1 METQKKN
8 NNVLLVI
15 LIILVLG
22 LGGFILY
29 DRVLNNNEK
38 CDNQDIN
45 INNEENYNET
55 IVKTYFEKY
64 MNYIPFEYDNTY
76 DYNRLKN
83 QSIDDVKDKISMIV
97 WRYIWENAT
106 DIEDRKMSETLI
118 DSFLYEYFNLSNYE
132 LDELVLDDDDQLI
145 PGEPIKVLGLTK
157 EGDCYKATSAAT
169 EFLLP
174 SYEVKSVTY
183 NAENV
188 IINFNTKPS
197 YPSDDNIQSG
207 TLTLKNNNGNLNFE
221 KIEFNNL

>member
-118 DSFLYEYFNLSNYE
+118 DSFLYEYFNLSNYDVE
-132 LDELVLDDDDQLI
+132 ELVKEDEPT
-145 PGEPIKVLGLTK
+145 PGKPWNIFGLTK
-157 EGDCYKATSAAT
+157 EDGYYKATSAAT